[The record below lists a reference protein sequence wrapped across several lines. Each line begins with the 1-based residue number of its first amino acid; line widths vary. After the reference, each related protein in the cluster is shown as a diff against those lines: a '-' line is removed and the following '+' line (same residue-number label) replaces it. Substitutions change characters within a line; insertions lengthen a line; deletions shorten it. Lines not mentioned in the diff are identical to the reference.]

1 MSARVGDRKSA
12 VGEAAPEKEG
22 GGWPVARRWSGHFR
36 RAYFPLMGLP
46 VLLAVDDDAP
56 VLAAVE
62 RDLRDRYAEH
72 YQVLTAGSGD
82 QALDLLR
89 RLRLREDPVAL
100 LLVDQRM
107 PGMTGTE
114 LLTASR
120 RVYPDARRVLLT
132 AYADTDAAIRAINDA
147 GVEHYLLKPWDPPE
161 DRLYPVLDDLLE
173 TWRRPAPTTNLR
185 LIGDR
190 WSSEAH
196 ELRQFLARNLVPYRW
211 MDVGSDQQARE
222 LLDLAG
228 TDAGELPVLVMDD
241 GEVITRP
248 DLHEVAA
255 RIGLHVR
262 AERDAYDLVIAGAGP
277 AGLAAAVYGASE
289 GLATLLLECS
299 APGGQA
305 GTTSRIENY
314 LGFPVGL
321 SGADLTLRA
330 REQATRFGAEMLVPT
345 EAVGLVRADPYS
357 VVTLGD
363 GGEVSAS
370 ALVIAS
376 GVTYRTLS
384 VPGAAELTG
393 RGVYYGAGRAEA
405 ADHAGGRVFVVGGG
419 NSAGQAAVFLSAFAA
434 EVTLLVRG
442 ADLTATMSRYL
453 TDRIEASDR
462 ITVEPGTEVAGAVG
476 EHRLE
481 ALRLRS
487 GTTEREVP
495 ADAVFV
501 FVGQAPRTGW
511 LDGAVRRDSRGFVL
525 TGADLGVSAAG
536 VAARRCH
543 RCRWRRRCRGCSP
556 PATCAPAP

>member
-1 MSARVGDRKSA
+1 
-12 VGEAAPEKEG
+12 
-22 GGWPVARRWSGHFR
+22 
-36 RAYFPLMGLP
+36 MGLP
-46 VLLAVDDDAP
+46 VLLAVDDDPP

-72 YQVLTAGSGD
+72 YQVMTAGSGD
-82 QALDLLR
+82 QALDLMR
-89 RLRLREDPVAL
+89 RLRLREEPVAL

-107 PGMTGTE
+107 PGMTGIE

-147 GVEHYLLKPWDPPE
+147 GVEHYLLKPWNPPE

-173 TWRRPAPTTNLR
+173 TWRRPVPVANLR

-190 WSSEAH
+190 WSADSH
-196 ELRQFLARNLVPYRW
+196 ELRQFLASNLVPYRW
-211 MDVGSDQQARE
+211 MDVESDGQARE

-228 TDAGELPVLVMDD
+228 AGAGELPVVVLDD
-241 GEVITRP
+241 GEVLTRP
-248 DLHEVAA
+248 DLHAVAA

-262 AERDAYDLVIAGAGP
+262 ADREAYDLVIVGAGP

-289 GLATLLLECS
+289 GLDTLLLECN

-305 GTTSRIENY
+305 GTTTRIENY

-330 REQATRFGAEMLVPT
+330 REQAIRFGAEMLVPT
-345 EAVGLVRADPYS
+345 EAVGLLRADPYS
-357 VVTLGD
+357 VVTIGD
-363 GGEVSAS
+363 GAEVSAS

-376 GVTYRTLS
+376 GVTYRTLP

-419 NSAGQAAVFLSAFAA
+419 NSAGQAAMFLAAFAA
-434 EVTLLVRG
+434 EVTLLIRG
-442 ADLTATMSRYL
+442 RDLTGTMSRYL
-453 TDRIEASDR
+453 TDRIDASDR
-462 ITVEPGTEVAGAVG
+462 ITVEPGTEVAGALG
-476 EHRLE
+476 GQRLE
-481 ALRLRS
+481 ALRLRT
-487 GTTEREVP
+487 GTAEREVA

-501 FVGQAPRTGW
+501 FIGQAPRTGW
-511 LDGAVRRDSRGFVL
+511 LDGAVRRDERGFVL
-525 TGADLGVSAAG
+525 TGADLGSPPPEWPMERPPLPLETSVPRVFAAG
-536 VAARRCH
+536 DVRHGSVKRIASAVGEGAMAVRFAHQRLAS
-543 RCRWRRRCRGCSP
+543 R
-556 PATCAPAP
+556 